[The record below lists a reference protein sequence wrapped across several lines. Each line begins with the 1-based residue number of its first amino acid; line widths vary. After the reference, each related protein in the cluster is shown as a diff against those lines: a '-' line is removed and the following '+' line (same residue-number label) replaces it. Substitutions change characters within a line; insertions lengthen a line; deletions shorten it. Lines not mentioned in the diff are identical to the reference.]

1 MKKLRKAYIGL
12 IMAFLYAPI
21 VMLILYSFNDSKSR
35 AKWGGFTLRWYKE
48 LFTDEAIM
56 SALGTTLSI
65 GILAAL
71 ISTVLGTVGA
81 IALFQ
86 MKRRPR
92 QLLLSVTNLPMLNSE
107 VVTGVSLMLLYAM
120 ANIQLGYFTL
130 LLSHVAFCVPYVVLS
145 VMPKLRQLDPH
156 LAEAAQD
163 LGATPLQGFFRVILP
178 DIMPGVFSGFIMAL
192 TMSIDDFVVSF
203 FTTGSGVSNLSI
215 TIYTMAKRGISPKI
229 NALSTIIFGCV
240 FVLLIGLNY
249 KDFKKDER
257 GKEKVESVRIPY

>member
-1 MKKLRKAYIGL
+1 MKKLRKAYIAL
-12 IMAFLYAPI
+12 IMVFLYAPI
-21 VMLILYSFNDSKSR
+21 ALLILYSFNNSKSR
-35 AKWGGFTLRWYKE
+35 AQWGGFTLRWYRE

-65 GILAAL
+65 GFLAAAL
-71 ISTVLGTVGA
+71 ATILGTVGA

-92 QLLLSVTNLPMLNSE
+92 QVMMSMVNLPMLNSE

-120 ANIQLGYFTL
+120 AHIQLGYLTL

-145 VMPKLRQLDPH
+145 VLPKLRQLDPN

-163 LGATPLQGFFRVILP
+163 LGATPLQGFLRVILP

-229 NALSTIIFGCV
+229 NALSTIIFACV
-240 FVLLIGLNY
+240 FVLLIGINL
-249 KDFKKDER
+249 KDLRKNPRSRD
-257 GKEKVESVRIPY
+257 KVDKVRIPY

>member
-12 IMAFLYAPI
+12 ILAFLYAPI
-21 VMLILYSFNDSKSR
+21 VLLILYSFNDSKSR
-35 AKWGGFTLRWYKE
+35 AQWGGFTLRWYRE
-48 LFTDEAIM
+48 LLADQAIM

-65 GILAAL
+65 GLLAAA
-71 ISTVLGTVGA
+71 ISTVLGTAGA

-92 QLLLSVTNLPMLNSE
+92 GVMMSVVNLPMLNSE

-120 ANIQLGYFTL
+120 AHIQLGYFTL
-130 LLSHVAFCVPYVVLS
+130 LLSHIAFCVPYVVLS
-145 VMPKLRQLDPH
+145 VLPKLRQLDPH

-163 LGATPLQGFFRVILP
+163 LGATPVQGFIRVILP
-178 DIMPGVFSGFIMAL
+178 DIMPGVLSGFIMAL

-229 NALSTIIFGCV
+229 NALSTIIFACV
-240 FVLLIGLNY
+240 FVLLIGINLQ
-249 KDFKKDER
+249 DLRRDPR
-257 GKEKVESVRIPY
+257 SREKVGKVRIPY